1 MQVFDPAVYSLEEL
15 KFSRDRL
22 GLPPAVAL
30 KDEIPTGVSART
42 VSELLR
48 AVYELE
54 ELRKHRG
61 ESWVGVE
68 ALQSSI
74 DTFLREY
81 QKWQGMHKRGAPRFP
96 TMHAWDARGRPHKYG
111 VGADG
116 SQVRTWIDSEG
127 QRHAFAVELKG
138 IKDEEFIADWVK
150 PQEPLPTD
158 LVEDMDNGTVACP
171 LCGYSQSFK
180 SESPASYRMAKARI
194 GKHMKS
200 SGVKDQ
206 IRHRELYTYIF
217 GD

>member
-1 MQVFDPAVYSLEEL
+1 MQVFDPAAYSLEEL

-30 KDEIPTGVSART
+30 KDEIPTGVSANT
-42 VSELLR
+42 VAGLLR

-81 QKWQGMHKRGAPRFP
+81 QKWQGMHKRGAPRLP
-96 TMHAWDARGRPHKYG
+96 TMYAWDARGRPHKSG
-111 VGADG
+111 VGADSG
-116 SQVRTWIDSEG
+116 QVRTWIDSEG
-127 QRHAFAVELKG
+127 KRHPLAVELKG
-138 IKDEEFIADWVK
+138 IKDEEFVADWVK

-158 LVEDMDNGTVACP
+158 LIEDMENGNVACP
-171 LCGYSQSFK
+171 VCKYSQVFK
-180 SESPASYRMAKARI
+180 PDSPASYRMAKARI
-194 GKHMKS
+194 SKHMKS
-200 SGVKDQ
+200 SGVKDP
-206 IRHRELYTYIF
+206 IRHREAYTFIF